1 MPAALVTGLLTLFVS
16 LLVVMLVVRCVVR
29 DQIKSKTAVVHGT
42 KVEEEGVQELPEAK
56 RKQPT
61 LRGRVWS
68 SSKSWGSWALGYDP
82 QVADVEVEQTPNTN
96 TAML

>member
-1 MPAALVTGLLTLFVS
+1 M
-16 LLVVMLVVRCVVR
+16 
-29 DQIKSKTAVVHGT
+29 
-42 KVEEEGVQELPEAK
+42 QELPEAK